1 MSPTACYPKQSLNNI
16 PRGVALRLARI
27 CDTDEKL
34 NSRSIEYKNYF
45 IARDFKPFIVNKL
58 FAHDSTL
65 SRQQAR
71 QKSTNRK
78 SDVSQNVELI
88 KKYNPRLPDLDTL
101 LKKHM
106 PLRYTDAALK
116 AISPKGCINSVF
128 KRYQSLKEILAP
140 CLYPNNKVNKPN
152 FMTSCNKCDIY
163 KNYLISSNY
172 LTCNVPNRRYYRRR
186 VLHCD
191 YNNVIYLI
199 TC

>member
-45 IARDFKPFIVNKL
+45 IARDFKPFIVNKH

-88 KKYNPRLPDLDTL
+88 MKYNPRLPDLNSL

-116 AISPKGCINSVF
+116 AISPKSCTNSVF
-128 KRYQSLKEILAP
+128 KRNQSLKEILAP
-140 CLYPNNKVNKPN
+140 SLYANSKGNRANSI
-152 FMTSCNKCDIY
+152 TSCNKCDIC
-163 KNYLISSNY
+163 KNDLISSNY
-172 LTCNVPNRRYYRRR
+172 SACSATNKRCYTRGSFI
-186 VLHCD
+186 
-191 YNNVIYLI
+191 VISTTLSVR
-199 TC
+199 